1 MNPADK
7 MAAKIEPTERPRAG
21 VTGSIDKLDE
31 QLRVSVEALLHPS
44 PPRPPVDELDD
55 LLSAIN
61 HHLDEESSE
70 RKAIHRSLAAIGNKM
85 RGRGSPGFTRYLV
98 AICMGVAAALL
109 WQSYGEAAKRMIA
122 TKTLE
127 FGWSPETKQMIA
139 SWVKPARP
147 DAAAN
152 AASNPKM
159 PAASS
164 PDPQQLQQ
172 IEAHIAA
179 VQQAVE
185 RQLGDVRVTVQR
197 LAASQD
203 QIARQITEL
212 QAADEDILAKIP
224 VPSPRPASTRKPTP
238 IGPHPSSRPLPTH

>member
-7 MAAKIEPTERPRAG
+7 MAAKIEPAERPRAG
-21 VTGSIDKLDE
+21 VAGSIDKLDE

-44 PPRPPVDELDD
+44 PSRPPVEELDD

-61 HHLDEESSE
+61 HHLGEESSE
-70 RKAIHRSLAAIGNKM
+70 RKAIFRSLTAIGNEI
-85 RGRGSPGFTRYLV
+85 RGRHSPGFARYLV
-98 AICMGVAAALL
+98 AICVGVAAALL

-127 FGWSPETKQMIA
+127 FGWSPETKQIIA
-139 SWVKPARP
+139 SWVP

-152 AASNPKM
+152 VASTLKV

-172 IEAHIAA
+172 IAAHIAA

-185 RQLGDVRVTVQR
+185 RQLGDVQVTIQQ
-197 LAASQD
+197 LAAGQD

-212 QAADEDILAKIP
+212 QTADEDILAKIP
-224 VPSPRPASTRKPTP
+224 VPSPRLASTRKPSPT
-238 IGPHPSSRPLPTH
+238 GPHPSSRPLPTH

>member
-7 MAAKIEPTERPRAG
+7 MAAKIEPAERPRAG
-21 VTGSIDKLDE
+21 VAGSIDKLDE

-44 PPRPPVDELDD
+44 PPRPPVEELDD

-61 HHLDEESSE
+61 HHLGEESSE
-70 RKAIHRSLAAIGNKM
+70 RKAIFRSLTAIGKEI
-85 RGRGSPGFTRYLV
+85 RGRHSPGFARYLV
-98 AICMGVAAALL
+98 AICIGAAAALL

-122 TKTLE
+122 AKTLE
-127 FGWSPETKQMIA
+127 FGWSPETKQIIA
-139 SWVKPARP
+139 SWVKPPQP

-152 AASNPKM
+152 VTGTLKV

-179 VQQAVE
+179 VQRGVE
-185 RQLGDVRVTVQR
+185 RQLGDVRAAVQQ
-197 LAASQD
+197 LAAGQD

-212 QAADEDILAKIP
+212 QTADEDILARIP
-224 VPSPRPASTRKPTP
+224 VPSPRPASTRKPSPT
-238 IGPHPSSRPLPTH
+238 GPHPSSRPVPTH